1 MLRNKEAI
9 LEVAR
14 YADTL
19 DRDTSSHWRDI
30 GVAPTEHPLK
40 KDPFDLVY
48 GAEGYSMVGPIGSVS
63 MKISPFHRAMHAIL
77 QIPIR
82 RHGRAYPSF
91 RSVDRA
97 AASIV
102 RRQARAYD
110 KDVLRHAM
118 TMAMLLD
125 TLPLRDNFD
134 PVVVI
139 GDGFGTMASL
149 ILETLPNTTVI
160 LVNLSK
166 TLLVDLAFL
175 HKAFPDLGYSYVET
189 PDEIQ
194 ASVADPTISVVAVRA
209 DFSSLLQ
216 SIPIA
221 LAINI
226 FSMME
231 MDPPVTAK
239 YFEYL
244 RKSPGSTRTA
254 FYCCNRDEKRIEDGT
269 ITRFLEYPWDDG
281 DEILIDSQSPW
292 DTLAYRARPP
302 FYYRPNSVRHRLV
315 WMNKYRWD

>member
-1 MLRNKEAI
+1 MLLNKEAI

-30 GVAPTEHPLK
+30 GVVSTEHPLK
-40 KDPFDLVY
+40 NDPFNLVY
-48 GAEGYSMVGPIGSVS
+48 GAAGFSMVGPIGSVS
-63 MKISPFHRAMHAIL
+63 MKISPLRRAMHAVL

-82 RHGRAYPSF
+82 RHRRAFPSF
-91 RSVDRA
+91 RSVDKA
-97 AASIV
+97 AAAIL

-110 KDVLRHAM
+110 KDVLRHTM

-125 TLPLRDNFD
+125 TLPLRENPD
-134 PVVVI
+134 PIVVI

-149 ILETLPNTTVI
+149 IMETLPGTKVI
-160 LVNLSK
+160 LVNLTK

-175 HKAFPDLGYSYVET
+175 HKAFPDSGYAYVET
-189 PDEIQ
+189 PDDIQ
-194 ASVADPTISVVAVRA
+194 AAIADPAVQVVAVRA
-209 DFSSLLQ
+209 DFSALLQ

-244 RKSPGSTRTA
+244 RNSPASTRTA

-269 ITRFLEYPWDDG
+269 ITRFLEYPWRSE
-281 DEILIDSQSPW
+281 DEILIDGESPW

-302 FYYRPNSVRHRLV
+302 FYYQPNSVRHRLV
-315 WMNKYRWD
+315 WLDKS